1 MAAARP
7 IVHHPP
13 TGISVRQAAVGH
25 HTESVLQPPLSAPT
39 SMMLSTSCPQ
49 HLDSRSLESSL
60 DSLQLTASE
69 IDAIRNIGRADRGSG
84 ASSPSTPTSQLSH
97 PDFDDSRPD
106 IYRFVYDVSPGS
118 RSRTSDNASASAE
131 GGDSRPLE
139 FPPDSKFDDIIIS
152 SMEHAR
158 NRRRRNVKT
167 VQEVEGACESSQ
179 KHTVEHA
186 QSQSLPTAAES
197 AASVQ
202 AAASEPETH
211 VPVTSFPATIP
222 SNEVVVSIGDA
233 LVTVEQS
240 CELLAPE
247 DVHHEAQQPPATTA
261 AAVPT
266 AGPSRLLERASSRFH
281 KGRCMFRS
289 TIYLMLL
296 SMFQLYSIQNVIHIL
311 WHARAVWQLASLIV
325 SAVAVLSLIIHQ
337 CSD

>member
-1 MAAARP
+1 M
-7 IVHHPP
+7 
-13 TGISVRQAAVGH
+13 
-25 HTESVLQPPLSAPT
+25 
-39 SMMLSTSCPQ
+39 
-49 HLDSRSLESSL
+49 
-60 DSLQLTASE
+60 
-69 IDAIRNIGRADRGSG
+69 
-84 ASSPSTPTSQLSH
+84 
-97 PDFDDSRPD
+97 
-106 IYRFVYDVSPGS
+106 
-118 RSRTSDNASASAE
+118 
-131 GGDSRPLE
+131 
-139 FPPDSKFDDIIIS
+139 
-152 SMEHAR
+152 
-158 NRRRRNVKT
+158 KT
-167 VQEVEGACESSQ
+167 VQEGEGAGESSQ

-247 DVHHEAQQPPATTA
+247 DVHHEAQQPPATMA

-289 TIYLMLL
+289 PIYLILL

-337 CSD
+337 CSDYGIGLVIERSWVQFPVVSLSCNYHGQVVHTRMPLSLSNIIWYRPNGIGLLGWYLWAWQKVMVADH